1 MVTFKNIAMNKS
13 VYSQCCSYLS
23 LNRKAATQ
31 WADENSTQLQSHF
44 LRMGNPGRLRGDP
57 AQGPL

>member
-1 MVTFKNIAMNKS
+1 MNKS
-13 VYSQCCSYLS
+13 VYLQCCSYLS

-31 WADENSTQLQSHF
+31 WADENSTRLQSLF
-44 LRMGNPGRLRGDP
+44 LRIGNPGRLRGDP